1 MVYCTRCGANNAEN
15 HAFCSNCGASLY
27 GVKAGDRSYWRHR
40 HYRGEYYSFHR
51 GRWALTTLIVGVAI
65 VFMGFSLLLSEA
77 FNIRVPWW
85 EIILILIGFWLI
97 TRAILRM
104 KAGR

>member
-1 MVYCTRCGANNAEN
+1 M
-15 HAFCSNCGASLY
+15 
-27 GVKAGDRSYWRHR
+27 
-40 HYRGEYYSFHR
+40 
-51 GRWALTTLIVGVAI
+51 IVGVAI

-77 FNIRVPWW
+77 FNIHVPWW

-104 KAGR
+104 KPGR